1 MARRSFS
8 KILIANRGEIAV
20 RILRT
25 AKACGYRTVAVY
37 SEADAGAPHVTLAD
51 EAVLIGPSPVAQSYL
66 DPERLIRAAEKT
78 QADAIHPGY
87 GFLSENAAFARAC
100 LEAGLVF
107 IGPSVEAIA
116 LMGNKAEAKRR
127 MIAAGVPCV
136 PGYEGADQSDD
147 AFSAAAQ
154 KIGFPVMVKAA
165 AGGGGR
171 GMRLVTEAAHLTA
184 ALATARS
191 EAKNAFGSDELILER
206 AVLRPRHV
214 EFQVFGDAHGH
225 VVHLFERDCSVQRRH
240 QKVVE
245 EAPCPVMT
253 PALRARMGSAAVEV
267 ARTIG
272 YEGAGTVEFL
282 LDGAEN
288 FYFLEMNTRLQVE
301 HPVSECITGLDLVAL
316 QFAVAQGEALPF
328 TQDELKLSGH
338 AIEVRLYAED
348 PANGFL
354 PASGKI
360 SAWRPAQGE
369 GVRIDHGIGEE
380 AEISPFYDPML
391 AKIIAHGSTR
401 DEARR
406 RLIHGLEET
415 MVFGLP
421 TNRDF
426 LIDILKHEVFAAGR
440 ATTAFLV
447 EDFTAAERAR
457 TRPTMAQAALAAVL
471 QWRAGREAA
480 AAKAVVLNPELLDW
494 TSAGQRQGRFL
505 YDAGDFEVTALGAD
519 RYRVHAGDHTF
530 AVDILA
536 AADGIVRARLDG
548 VALSCHY
555 HADGGRLALAL
566 GGRQFEFDNQLL
578 HIKGAE
584 DAAQG
589 GHVRAPMHGRILRL
603 HVETGV
609 EVREGA
615 ALAVLEA
622 MKMEHEVTAAV
633 AGRVM
638 AVHVAIGDQVAANSI
653 LIEIEKG

>member
-1 MARRSFS
+1 MDRRNFN

-37 SEADAGAPHVTLAD
+37 SQADAAAPHVALAD
-51 EAVLIGPSPVAQSYL
+51 EAVLIGPAPVAQSYL
-66 DPERLIRAAEKT
+66 DPDRLIKAAERT
-78 QADAIHPGY
+78 GAEAIHPGY
-87 GFLSENAAFARAC
+87 GFLSENASFARAC

-136 PGYEGADQSDD
+136 PGYEGTDQSDA
-147 AFSAAAQ
+147 AFIAAAR

-171 GMRLVTEAAHLTA
+171 GMRLVREPEQLTP
-184 ALATARS
+184 ALAAARS
-191 EAKNAFGSDELILER
+191 EAQNAFGSDELILEK

-214 EFQVFGDAHGH
+214 EFQVFGDAHGN

-253 PALRARMGSAAVEV
+253 AELRSRMGAAAVEA

-282 LDGAEN
+282 LDGEGD

-316 QFAVAQGEALPF
+316 QFAVAHGEALPF
-328 TQDELKLSGH
+328 AQDGLAISGH

-354 PASGKI
+354 PASGRV
-360 SAWRPAQGE
+360 SLWRPAHAE
-369 GVRIDHGIGEE
+369 GLRIDHGLGEG
-380 AEISPFYDPML
+380 AEISPFYDPMM
-391 AKIIAHGSTR
+391 AKLIAHGQTR
-401 DEARR
+401 EEARR
-406 RLIHGLEET
+406 RLIHRLEET
-415 MVFGLP
+415 LVFGLP

-426 LIDILKHEVFAAGR
+426 LIDILKHEVFAAGK
-440 ATTAFLV
+440 ATTAFLS
-447 EDFTAAERAR
+447 EDFAATDLERAIP
-457 TRPTMAQAALAAVL
+457 TRAQAALAAVL
-471 QWRAGREAA
+471 QYRGARDAA
-480 AAKAVVLNPELLDW
+480 AAMAVVLNSELLDW
-494 TSAGQRQGRFL
+494 ASAGHRQSRFL
-505 YDAGDFEVTALGAD
+505 YDAGDFSVTALGGD
-519 RYRVHAGDHTF
+519 GYRVTSDGTDF
-530 AVDILA
+530 MVEILA
-536 AADGIVRARLDG
+536 CAEGMARVRLDG
-548 VALSCHY
+548 VALSCCY
-555 HADGGRLALAL
+555 HAESGRLELAL
-566 GGRQFEFDNQLL
+566 DGRLFAFENQLL

-584 DAAQG
+584 DAVQG

-603 HVETGV
+603 HVEAGAD
-609 EVREGA
+609 VREGA
-615 ALAVLEA
+615 SLAVLEA

-633 AGRVM
+633 AGRVI